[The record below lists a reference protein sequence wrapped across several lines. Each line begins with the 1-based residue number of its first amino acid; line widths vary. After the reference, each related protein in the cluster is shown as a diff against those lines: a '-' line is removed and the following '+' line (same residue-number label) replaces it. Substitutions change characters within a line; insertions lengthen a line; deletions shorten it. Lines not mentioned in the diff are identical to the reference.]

1 MSVSEPK
8 PPAQLGEPKAPAQLR
23 EPKAPAQL
31 RVMNPLVMRE
41 DPKARLVTAIRG
53 WVHMDNLAESHQRQA
68 INARTVR
75 AKHEA
80 EAVGL
85 MRQLGLTKSKIQI
98 SGAELHLA
106 SHRTVTPLSWKYLE
120 REVPAWAASVRLP
133 AEQARGLLK
142 WLQDHREYK
151 ESEELEKSMPA
162 ATSVRKL

>member
-1 MSVSEPK
+1 MSVSDPKPPAQLRDPKPPAQLRDPK
-8 PPAQLGEPKAPAQLR
+8 PPAQLG
-23 EPKAPAQL
+23 
-31 RVMNPLVMRE
+31 VMNPLTGRE
-41 DPKARLVTAIRG
+41 DPKAHLVTAIRG

-68 INARTVR
+68 MNARTVR

-151 ESEELEKSMPA
+151 ESEELEKSVPA
-162 ATSVRKL
+162 

>member
-1 MSVSEPK
+1 MSVSDPKPPAQLRDPK
-8 PPAQLGEPKAPAQLR
+8 PPAQLG
-23 EPKAPAQL
+23 
-31 RVMNPLVMRE
+31 VMNPLTGRE
-41 DPKARLVTAIRG
+41 DPKAHLVTAIRG

-68 INARTVR
+68 MNARTVR

-151 ESEELEKSMPA
+151 ESEELEKSVPA
-162 ATSVRKL
+162 

>member
-1 MSVSEPK
+1 MASGSVSTTSDLK
-8 PPAQLGEPKAPAQLR
+8 TQ
-23 EPKAPAQL
+23 
-31 RVMNPLVMRE
+31 
-41 DPKARLVTAIRG
+41 LVTAIRG

-68 INARTVR
+68 MNARAVR

-80 EAVGL
+80 EAIGL
-85 MRQLGLTKSKIQI
+85 MRQLGLTKSKIQV

-133 AEQARGLLK
+133 AEHARGLLK

-151 ESEELEKSMPA
+151 ESEELEKSVPSTA
-162 ATSVRKL
+162 LALKPSGP